1 MEYINNII
9 YLPKEVTD
17 LYISRNESGIVVEEN
32 NEVVVEE
39 EVELFI
45 NFVYL
50 LYWLLL
56 SFESSRSRLR
66 DWENK
71 EVEDVIL
78 VLGLRCSG
86 AINST
91 TCYIQK
97 RKKKVDVEER

>member
-50 LYWLLL
+50 LY
-56 SFESSRSRLR
+56 
-66 DWENK
+66 
-71 EVEDVIL
+71 
-78 VLGLRCSG
+78 
-86 AINST
+86 
-91 TCYIQK
+91 
-97 RKKKVDVEER
+97 